1 MGVPAMIAGAVASAA
16 VGAFAASSSDD
27 PPAIKTEAPESQRIA
42 NKIPPINFASVMD
55 SLTGDQLDIIRGTDG
70 KVALTFGNNSGRI
83 DLDRPVDAG
92 NVNVNLPA
100 LRQIRGRNIDERAV
114 EVVALSQAMTRL
126 GAAIEQMEAT
136 SPYLIPQ
143 NQELIT
149 SYRNAVQ
156 GALDRGFDFR
166 QQAIDQK
173 LTKMGLINSSTAF
186 GVQVSLAREK
196 ANAYAE
202 AELKQAQLAE
212 GLKQQ
217 AIGNLHKRGD
227 QLTQQAGV
235 ELNRFAT
242 ETSNQLKLR
251 GQDMQAD
258 LEVQRLEQQQAA
270 AQTALQLQANQQR
283 LDTEFANKGILEGR
297 RRNMLA
303 AGTELFNQGTS
314 QALGA
319 RQIENNAIANNNFAE
334 LERYGMRA
342 NPWGDVAKNFAG
354 NLLGSV
360 GTNLG
365 NSMFSA
371 TEQKPRG
378 IKPIPMLPPVNKG
391 FTIS

>member
-1 MGVPAMIAGAVASAA
+1 MGVPALVAGVAG
-16 VGAFAASSSDD
+16 GALGLFASSSRDD

-242 ETSNQLKLR
+242 ETSNQLQLR
-251 GQDMQAD
+251 SQDMQAD
-258 LEVQRLEQQQAA
+258 LEVQRLEQQQAT
-270 AQTALQLQANQQR
+270 AQAALQLQANQQR

-303 AGTELFNQGTS
+303 AGTDLFNQGTS
-314 QALGA
+314 QAIGA
-319 RQIENNAIANNNFAE
+319 RQVENNAIANNNFAE

-342 NPWGDVAKNFAG
+342 NPWGDFANNFA
-354 NLLGSV
+354 
-360 GTNLG
+360 TKTLG
-365 NSMFSA
+365 NIGDNFVNSMLNP
-371 TEQKPRG
+371 TEQKSRG
-378 IKPIPMLPPVNKG
+378 IKPIPMLPPINSG
-391 FTIS
+391 FSIS